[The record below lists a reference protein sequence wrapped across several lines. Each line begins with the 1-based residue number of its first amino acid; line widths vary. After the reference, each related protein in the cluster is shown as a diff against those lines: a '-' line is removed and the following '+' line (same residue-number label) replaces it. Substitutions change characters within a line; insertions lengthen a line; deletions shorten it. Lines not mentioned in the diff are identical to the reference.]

1 MYCGT
6 LTGYRHGCRCDDCKQ
21 AKREN
26 MREYRKR
33 KGIEPKEWYGVSVKV
48 NTQRLAALLAVDERT
63 DDAFLADSGVPSST
77 LMNVLKTGYAREAT
91 LDKIACALGCHMSQL
106 EVP

>member
-1 MYCGT
+1 MTCGT

-33 KGIEPKEWYGVSVKV
+33 KNIEPKEWYGISVKV
-48 NTQRLAALLAVDERT
+48 DARRLAALLAVDERT
-63 DDAFLADSGVPSST
+63 DDAFLADSGVPRST
-77 LMNVLKTGYAREAT
+77 ILNVLNTGYAREAT
-91 LDKIACALGCHMSQL
+91 LDRIACALGCHMSQL

>member
-1 MYCGT
+1 MSCGT

-33 KGIEPKEWYGVSVKV
+33 KNIEPKVWYGVSLKV
-48 NTQRLAALLAVDERT
+48 DTRRLAALLTVDGRSDE
-63 DDAFLADSGVPSST
+63 AFAADSGVPVTTLRRVLDTGSASEST
-77 LMNVLKTGYAREAT
+77 LDR
-91 LDKIACALGCHMSQL
+91 IACALGCHMSQL
-106 EVP
+106 EVL

>member
-1 MYCGT
+1 MHCGT

-33 KGIEPKEWYGVSVKV
+33 KNIEPKEWYGISVKV
-48 NTQRLAALLAVDERT
+48 DARRLAALLSVDERT
-63 DDAFLADSGVPSST
+63 DDDFCADSGVPVTT
-77 LMNVLKTGYAREAT
+77 LRRVLDTGSASEST
-91 LDKIACALGCHMSQL
+91 LDKIACALGCHMSAL
-106 EVP
+106 EA